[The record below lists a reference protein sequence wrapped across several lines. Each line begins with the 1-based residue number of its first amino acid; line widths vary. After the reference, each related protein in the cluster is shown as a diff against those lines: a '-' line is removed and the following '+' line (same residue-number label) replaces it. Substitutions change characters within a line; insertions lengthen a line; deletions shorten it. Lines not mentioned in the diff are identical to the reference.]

1 MCNNN
6 INNTIKNGNDEQQKQ
21 KYCDRNSSY
30 TGAPCIKGSY
40 KKKFVPQLL
49 VRRNSPEYKVSKT
62 DLTFVNGAVL
72 IDLHP
77 IEVHI
82 RIEMLYVFIQ

>member
-1 MCNNN
+1 MM
-6 INNTIKNGNDEQQKQ
+6 KQ
-21 KYCDRNSSY
+21 SYVHKFARYSPASHLQSVKFCCY

-40 KKKFVPQLL
+40 KKKSVPQLL
-49 VRRNSPEYKVSKT
+49 VRRNPPEYKVSKS